1 MGISAAVAIQAER
14 LAQQGAV
21 GEAFALL
28 RQACA
33 LGDAEAA
40 SKLAGWRLSGA
51 IIRRDLGEAR
61 DYFGL
66 AAKYGLSEAEP
77 IYIALLANGAG
88 GCDRAWGQALERLH
102 DRAKLD
108 PDCAE
113 QLALLCSM
121 GLDPTG
127 EPLVAFTR
135 GTLHRDPLIERLPGF
150 LTREEASYLIRI
162 AQPNLQPAV
171 VVHPQTGALISDPV
185 RTASSAAFP
194 FVSENPV
201 LHAINRR
208 IAAATGTTYEQG
220 EPLQILSYEP
230 GQEYKLHS
238 DALLPGSNQRMA
250 TFLVALNTEFE
261 GGATAFPRLGL
272 ELRGQSGDALH
283 FINVDQ
289 SGRPEPAAWHAGLPV
304 LRGRKLLLSKWIRE
318 KPLDLAGPPGRPF

>member
-1 MGISAAVAIQAER
+1 MRTSAAIAIEAER
-14 LAQQGAV
+14 LAQRGAV

-33 LGDAEAA
+33 EGDADAA
-40 SKLAGWRLSGA
+40 ATLAGWRLSGA
-51 IIRRDLGEAR
+51 IIRRDLAEAR

-66 AAKYGLSEAEP
+66 AAKYGLGEAEP

-88 GCDRAWGQALERLH
+88 GSDRAWGRALERLH
-102 DRAKLD
+102 DRAKHD
-108 PDCAE
+108 PDCAA
-113 QLALLCSM
+113 QLALLGSM
-121 GLDPTG
+121 DLDPTG
-127 EPLVAFTR
+127 EPLTAYTR
-135 GTLHRDPLIERLPGF
+135 ETLHRDPLIERLPGF
-150 LTREEASYLIRI
+150 LTPEEASYLIRI

-171 VVHPQTGALISDPV
+171 VVHPQTGALISDPI

-208 IAAATGTTYEQG
+208 IAAATGTSYEQG

-238 DALLPGSNQRMA
+238 DALPPGTNQRMA

-272 ELRGQSGDALH
+272 DLRGQTGDALH

-289 SGRPEPAAWHAGLPV
+289 AGLPESAAWHAGQPV
-304 LRGRKLLLSKWIRE
+304 LRGRKFLLSKWIRE
-318 KPLDLAGPPGRPF
+318 SSLDLSGPPGRPF